1 MRISV
6 VIPTL
11 NDEENLERVLET
23 VRDFDEI
30 LVCDAGSDDRTLEI
44 AERAGARVVR
54 FNGPEA
60 EKRAGAT
67 ALGLQQARFTWV
79 FVVNPDELVPVALYN
94 HIREFVGNPGE
105 HSGIIM
111 PRKNYV
117 LHKFS
122 RSTYPDYQLRLFRRE
137 GASWNKQTD
146 RPRITGKARKIPA
159 VNQEMALIHISHPL
173 SDTLRRFNVR
183 SESEA
188 GYLDDGQ
195 GVSLFTL
202 LFSPAASFLDFYLV
216 KGGFKFGRT
225 GYIQAKKRAYYRFM
239 VLSKIIENEGK
250 RRFWEELDRSGAV
263 KKPGEII

>member
-6 VIPTL
+6 VIPTF
-11 NDEENLERVLET
+11 NDEEHLERVLES
-23 VRDFDEI
+23 VKDFDETV
-30 LVCDAGSDDRTLEI
+30 VCDAGSTDRTLEI

-54 FNGPEA
+54 YKGPA
-60 EKRAGAT
+60 SDGRAAAT
-67 ALGLQQARFTWV
+67 AFAVQQARFTWV
-79 FVVNPDELVPVALYN
+79 FVVNPDELVPVALHDY
-94 HIREFVGNPGE
+94 IRAFIQNPEGFA
-105 HSGIIM
+105 GLIM

-122 RSTYPDYQLRLFRRE
+122 RSTYPDYQLRMFRRE
-137 GASWNKQTD
+137 GASWNKETD
-146 RPRITGKARKIPA
+146 RPRIEGKARKIPA
-159 VNQEMALIHISHPL
+159 SSEHLALIHIAQTL

-188 GYLDDGQ
+188 GYLADGQ

-202 LFSPAASFLDFYLV
+202 LFSPAASFLDFYLA

-239 VLSKIIENEGK
+239 VLSKIIENEGR
-250 RRFWEELDRSGAV
+250 RRFWEEIDRSGTV
-263 KKPGEII
+263 RRP